1 MRSGACVQDSL
12 PASLHF
18 ILGLSAARLYHRL
31 ARLAWSSP
39 SSLLVLPPH
48 PHPQQPPPPTPS
60 QPAGGDAALLQIT
73 QIQTRFIC
81 SASDLIGHRALKKS
95 LLCFFLLCMFPHSSS
110 RATSD
115 VRVCVR
121 VCIVTLKAARAP
133 LFQMT
138 LFTDTTQ
145 PPRIP
150 RQNLI
155 SREHHD
161 SGVSAE
167 REIQVTN
174 YGTFFNYVEI
184 LLHQCCNRAGN

>member
-1 MRSGACVQDSL
+1 MCAGFPPCIFAFYSRPVCSKTLPQTGTAC
-12 PASLHF
+12 
-18 ILGLSAARLYHRL
+18 
-31 ARLAWSSP
+31 
-39 SSLLVLPPH
+39 LVFTVFSVGPTPPH